1 MANCPKCGR
10 KLGLKDWKPN
20 CPGCGVNLVYYGMEE
35 RLLDEAD
42 IAEAESA
49 KLQKRIDRLKA
60 SFIGSPFTIARIVLS
75 LLPIAA
81 LMIPL
86 CSVTYSGPFIEQT
99 TSNINAIEIYNF
111 VSSLNFDSLLTMLGS
126 NLLGNAFIG
135 LAGSLVAILL
145 SAVFVLVS
153 LFALMAACGPK
164 GNSRNLTLNSIS
176 IVLAVASIFLFNM
189 FSNGVAAVFPD
200 FFSGKI
206 GAGIFVY
213 LAALAL
219 LLGINIFLTI
229 KGTEVKYKQCYVG
242 GIPYEEYVELVNKG
256 TPKEEIRA
264 MMTVALEKKEAEKAE
279 KAEKAEAK

>member
-42 IAEAESA
+42 LAEAESA

-279 KAEKAEAK
+279 KAEAK

>member
-264 MMTVALEKKEAEKAE
+264 MMTVALEKKEAEKT
-279 KAEKAEAK
+279 EKAEAK

>member
-42 IAEAESA
+42 KAEAEHA
-49 KLQKRIDRLKA
+49 RLQKRIDRLKA
-60 SFIGSPFTIARIVLS
+60 SFIGSPLTIARIVLS

-81 LMIPL
+81 LLIPL

-99 TSNINAIEIYNF
+99 TTNVNAIEIYNF
-111 VSSLNFDSLLTMLGS
+111 VSTLNFDSLFTMIGS

-135 LAGSLVAILL
+135 MLGSLLAVLL
-145 SAVFVLVS
+145 SAVMLIVS
-153 LFALMAACGPK
+153 LVALMGACGPK
-164 GNSRNLTLNSIS
+164 GNPRNLTLNSIS

-189 FSNGVAAVFPD
+189 FSNGISAVFPD

-213 LAALAL
+213 IAALVL
-219 LLGINIFLTI
+219 LLGINIIITV
-229 KGTEVKYKQCYVG
+229 KGTNVKYKQCFVG
-242 GIPYEEYVELVNKG
+242 GIPYEEYLELVKNG

-264 MMTVALEKKEAEKAE
+264 MMTAALEKKEAEKAE
-279 KAEKAEAK
+279 AEEVKA

>member
-42 IAEAESA
+42 KAEAEHA
-49 KLQKRIDRLKA
+49 RLQKRIDRLKA
-60 SFIGSPFTIARIVLS
+60 SFIGSPLTIARIVLS

-81 LMIPL
+81 LLIPL

-99 TSNINAIEIYNF
+99 TTNVNAIEIYNF
-111 VSSLNFDSLLTMLGS
+111 VSTLNFDSLFTMIGS

-135 LAGSLVAILL
+135 MLGSLLAVLL
-145 SAVFVLVS
+145 SAVMLIVS
-153 LFALMAACGPK
+153 LVALMGACGPK
-164 GNSRNLTLNSIS
+164 GNPRNLTLNSIS

-189 FSNGVAAVFPD
+189 FSNGISAVFPD

-213 LAALAL
+213 IAALVL
-219 LLGINIFLTI
+219 LLGINIIITI
-229 KGTEVKYKQCYVG
+229 KGTNVKYKQCFVG
-242 GIPYEEYVELVNKG
+242 GIPYEEYLELVKNG

-264 MMTVALEKKEAEKAE
+264 MMTAALEKKEAEKAE
-279 KAEKAEAK
+279 AEEVKA

>member
-279 KAEKAEAK
+279 KAEAK